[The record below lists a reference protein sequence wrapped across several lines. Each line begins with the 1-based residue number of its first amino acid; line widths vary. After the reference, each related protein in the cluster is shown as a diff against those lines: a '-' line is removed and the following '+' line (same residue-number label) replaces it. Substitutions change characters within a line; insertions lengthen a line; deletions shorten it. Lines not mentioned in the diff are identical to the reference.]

1 MTTIQIR
8 GKGSFTLP
16 VNLRN
21 KYGLDEGDVFT
32 LIDMGDGS
40 IMLTPRQSEVN
51 RLGERVSKIMDAEGI
66 SLEDLL
72 INLDEERETYYRDH
86 YAKP

>member
-8 GKGSFTLP
+8 DKGSITLP
-16 VNLRN
+16 INIRN

-32 LIDMGDGS
+32 LIDMGEGS
-40 IMLTPRQSEVN
+40 IMLTPHLSEVN
-51 RLGERVSKIMDAEGI
+51 RLGKKISKIMEAEGL
-66 SLEDLL
+66 SLDDLL
-72 INLDEERETYYRDH
+72 SNLDDERESYYRDH